1 MKPFKGSSN
10 KLGPLDSLGKRIY
23 EPPVEWH
30 NSIMDIHI
38 RVETVLYPIR
48 QAILTPIKVT
58 SNKLEKVLILS
69 KSQGHVALTV
79 VL

>member
-10 KLGPLDSLGKRIY
+10 KLGPLDSLSKQIY

-30 NSIMDIHI
+30 NSIMAIHI
-38 RVETVLYPIR
+38 RVEAVLYSIH

-58 SNKLEKVLILS
+58 SNKLEKS
-69 KSQGHVALTV
+69 SY
-79 VL
+79 